1 MELHPQLQRFLK
13 KSQFSSESV
22 PDTLENWQ
30 QFIDLISRSYRD
42 FDQERYLLE
51 RSMNVSSAEME
62 EINQMLAESQRII
75 KMSYW
80 KYEKNQDRFDWST
93 ELSYLLGD
101 TESYSNS
108 ATLKDFLN
116 LLHDDDKKNFSS
128 YFQEALSFLGSM
140 EIEIRLGR
148 ENQAYR
154 WFRMVSRFREGSD
167 LNDHVLTGVLI
178 DIQKQKMDENQI
190 LELNKQLLSAIE
202 KVNLS
207 AGVANTMLN
216 SVSNVLGS
224 ISECIDFIKKSYS
237 ESNLSNLVMVKNEIQ
252 NHLHELPKYLSENEK
267 GKLIPSYFISFVDQL
282 VQGDLLVRHKVNNLD
297 DSVQHIRDIVMMGR
311 TLNGAS
317 DTRERH
323 FLPELI
329 DDAIYLC
336 DLNYLKEKKISIKK
350 SYQFTPFLMIERAKM
365 LKILIHL
372 IQNAKSA
379 LMEYR
384 LNLNKTIEIQV
395 EEGEQDRNVKIIV
408 YDNGVGIASE
418 YLDKIFKPG
427 FTTRKNGQGQSLY
440 SCLMCAKE
448 LGGSLEAKSEGEARG
463 AQFILTVP
471 LE

>member
-13 KSQFSSESV
+13 KNQFSLDLL
-22 PDTLENWQ
+22 PGTLDNWQ

-51 RSMNVSSAEME
+51 RSMNVSSSEME
-62 EINQMLAESQRII
+62 EINQMLVESQRII

-80 KYEKNQDRFDWST
+80 KYEKSQDRFDWST

-101 TESYSNS
+101 SESYASS
-108 ATLKDFLN
+108 AALKDFMN
-116 LLHDDDKKNFSS
+116 LLHDDDKEKFSS
-128 YFQEALSFLGSM
+128 YFQDALSFLGSM
-140 EIEIRLGR
+140 EVEIRLGR

-154 WFRMVSRFREGSD
+154 WFKMISRFKEELN

-178 DIQKQKMDENQI
+178 DIHQQKMDENEI

-207 AGVANTMLN
+207 AGVANTMLS
-216 SVSNVLGS
+216 SVGNVLGS
-224 ISECIDFIKKSYS
+224 ISECIDLIKKSYS

-267 GKLIPSYFISFVDQL
+267 GKLIPNYLISFIDQL
-282 VQGDLLVRHKVNNLD
+282 VQGDLLVRQKVNKLD
-297 DSVQHIRDIVMMGR
+297 DSIQHIRDIVMMGR
-311 TLNGAS
+311 TLNGAA
-317 DTRERH
+317 DLRERH

-336 DLNYLKEKKISIKK
+336 DLNYLKEKKISVKK
-350 SYQFTPFLMIERAKM
+350 VYQFTPFLMIERAKV

-395 EEGEQDRNVKIIV
+395 EEGEQDRNVKIIIH
-408 YDNGVGIASE
+408 DNGVGIASE
-418 YLDKIFKPG
+418 HLNKIFKPG

-448 LGGSLEAKSEGEARG
+448 LGGSLQAKSEGEARG
-463 AQFILTVP
+463 AQFILTLP